1 MTVAS
6 KMIFKNRIRFTT
18 FVAAASIAV
27 ALAGCSQSGEEPGEG
42 TATETESSEAPA
54 AVEANKIVTTDSGLK
69 YEVLESGEGAS
80 PKETDRVT
88 VHYRG
93 TLEDGTEFDSSH
105 KRGQPAQFPVNRVIA
120 GWTEALQMM
129 KEGDKWQLTIPP
141 DLGYGSRGAGGAIPP
156 NATLIFEVELIKV
169 N

>member
-1 MTVAS
+1 MTTKLIAENRTLLAVA
-6 KMIFKNRIRFTT
+6 
-18 FVAAASIAV
+18 VAAALLTFTISACSKPSED
-27 ALAGCSQSGEEPGEG
+27 AGSGQVVEEAEV
-42 TATETESSEAPA
+42 
-54 AVEANKIVTTDSGLK
+54 VEEVKIVTTDSGLM

-80 PKETDRVT
+80 PGETDKVT

-105 KRGQPAQFPVNRVIA
+105 KRGQPAQFPVNRVIR
-120 GWTEALQMM
+120 GWTEALQLM
-129 KEGDKWQLTIPP
+129 KEGDKWRLTIPP
-141 DLGYGSRGAGGAIPP
+141 DLAYGSRGAGAKIPP